1 MRYPRR
7 KTLAALALCSVL
19 AACGT
24 TTDPGDAGPAE
35 AVAEPGGRARV
46 GDLMVEDAWMP
57 EPANPEVGVVYLAV
71 TNTAPDDD
79 AVVGVS
85 TSASPEAGLH
95 RTETTESGAST
106 MRPVE
111 EVPVPA
117 GGTTTFVEGGYHV
130 MVEDIPDPLRVGDTV
145 AVTLDFASGA
155 EAELEVPVRE
165 MTGGAGESDHS
176 EGHDHH

>member
-95 RTETTESGAST
+95 RTETTE
-106 MRPVE
+106 
-111 EVPVPA
+111 
-117 GGTTTFVEGGYHV
+117 
-130 MVEDIPDPLRVGDTV
+130 
-145 AVTLDFASGA
+145 
-155 EAELEVPVRE
+155 
-165 MTGGAGESDHS
+165 
-176 EGHDHH
+176 